1 MSATSTDTR
10 MQPES
15 DEIKLRPMIDADLD
29 QVIALD
35 GASHLTPWTEAN
47 FRDALTSGN
56 LCIVAERAGA
66 IVGCAILQ
74 LIAGGDAD
82 LLTFAVMP
90 ALRRGGIGLALLR
103 AAIAS
108 GVANGIT
115 AIFLEVRES
124 NDAAIGLYRNSGF
137 EIVGVRK
144 GYYERGAGREDAI
157 TMRLALTN
165 GQRQ

>member
-1 MSATSTDTR
+1 MSATVNGATIG
-10 MQPES
+10 PKN
-15 DEIKLRPMIDADLD
+15 DELTLRPMIDADLD

-35 GASHLTPWTEAN
+35 SASHLTPWTEAN
-47 FRDALTSGN
+47 FRDALTAGN
-56 LCIVAERAGA
+56 LCIVAERDGR

-90 ALRRGGIGLALLR
+90 ASRRGGIGRALLR

-108 GVANGIT
+108 GFASGIT

-124 NDAAIGLYRNSGF
+124 NAAAIELYRDSGF
-137 EIVGVRK
+137 EIVGARK
-144 GYYERGAGREDAI
+144 GYYERGAGRENAI
-157 TMRLALTN
+157 TMRLAPTN
-165 GQRQ
+165 G